1 MAPDD
6 LDDLDRLRA
15 TDVYLIDQVLKG
27 RLDGLGT
34 VVDVG
39 SGSGRNLPWFLGR
52 AGRVVA
58 LDPRPE
64 AFEAMDERF
73 GELGLGAAEAASVE
87 RVVARVEDAPL
98 VPACADLVVCNAVLH
113 FAADAAEFEAM
124 LRSAWSL
131 VAPGGMFFA
140 RLASS
145 VGIEGGLVPLG
156 GGRFLLPDE
165 SERFLVDARALEEWP
180 DLLGAERVE
189 PTKTT
194 VVSGLRAMST
204 WVWRAPGGA
213 DRTTS

>member
-1 MAPDD
+1 MSATE
-6 LDDLDRLRA
+6 LDRLRA
-15 TDVYLIDQVLKG
+15 TDVYLIDQILKG
-27 RLDGLGT
+27 RLDGLGC

-39 SGSGRNLPWFLGR
+39 AGAGRNLPWFVGR
-52 AGRVVA
+52 AERVVA

-64 AFEAMDERF
+64 AFEAMDEAF
-73 GELGLGAAEAASVE
+73 FELGLTATARAGVE
-87 RVVARVEDAPL
+87 RVLGRIEDAPL
-98 VPACADLVVCNAVLH
+98 EPGTADLVICNAVLH

-124 LRSAWSL
+124 LRGAWAL

-165 SERFLVDARALEEWP
+165 SERFLVDARGLEEWP
-180 DLLGAERVE
+180 DRLGAERLE
-189 PTKTT
+189 PVKTT

-204 WVWRAPGGA
+204 WVLRAAGGEE
-213 DRTTS
+213 TLL